1 MGLPGEPVLVIT
13 PSILSLLL
21 GVSGEA
27 LDTSGLK
34 LTLGEVYEFDGEGFL
49 GAGGER
55 RLPDYM
61 LVEPFEE
68 DGRLVYRL
76 PPGAY
81 LVRYRE
87 VVRVP
92 VGFVAFAY
100 PRSTLLRMGASLHSA
115 VWDSG
120 YEGRGVGLLVVHNR
134 SGIVIEEGAHIAQ
147 LVYLPVI
154 GEPPAYRGAYQG
166 EGLGEKRL

>member
-1 MGLPGEPVLVIT
+1 MILA
-13 PSILSLLL
+13 PSLLSLLL
-21 GVSGEA
+21 GVDSSA

-34 LTLGEVYEFDGEGFL
+34 LTLGEVYEFDGDGFL
-49 GAGGER
+49 GSNGER

-61 LVEPFEE
+61 PVEPVEE

-120 YEGRGVGLLVVHNR
+120 YEGRGVGLLVVHNQ
-134 SGIVIEEGAHIAQ
+134 SGIVVESGAHIAQ
-147 LVYLPVI
+147 LVYLPVL
-154 GEPPAYRGAYQG
+154 GEPVAYRGVYQG